1 MRLLFND
8 EKMDVSSKNGK
19 IVGDSEDM
27 HGWVRRRIL
36 AIRVKLVDKKVIFA
50 IRDKLPF
57 ERSLYQEMS
66 GST

>member
-27 HGWVRRRIL
+27 
-36 AIRVKLVDKKVIFA
+36 LVECGAFDDAF
-50 IRDKLPF
+50 
-57 ERSLYQEMS
+57 
-66 GST
+66 